1 MEFIYSTMNW
11 IKRVFP
17 VPPGPVTNRF
27 CPLVNFAKAYFC
39 SVERLENPF
48 WREGVEKH
56 EKVGSKIALMILK
69 CLEFEF
75 ER

>member
-1 MEFIYSTMNW
+1 
-11 IKRVFP
+11 
-17 VPPGPVTNRF
+17 
-27 CPLVNFAKAYFC
+27 VNFAKAYFC